1 MGIIPSVDQSAIPNM
16 VYLPMDPTD
25 TLMAA
30 QRYVTS
36 QVEAI
41 AQSEGDGATVRRSI
55 GTSELENFDPFLMLD
70 EFMVEPPAGFPD
82 HPHRGFETVTYMLEG
97 IVAHEDFAGHK
108 GEIGPG
114 DLQWMTAGRGIV
126 HAEMPQT
133 KCRGLQL
140 WVNLSA
146 TEKMCEPRYQE
157 LLDKEIPRVSPPG
170 VDAVIKV
177 IAGHSFGVSS
187 PVVTKTPTMYL
198 DFKVEKN
205 SKFEQVIPESYQ
217 GFLYI
222 LEGEGYFGSKNTLGK
237 AHHTLT
243 LSEEGGSVSIE
254 TKDSGVHF
262 VLVAG
267 EPIKEPVVQYGPFVM
282 NHSSDIQRTFI
293 DYRMGMNGF
302 ERARTWRSE
311 IGNRR

>member
-1 MGIIPSVDQSAIPNM
+1 MTV
-16 VYLPMDPTD
+16 
-25 TLMAA
+25 
-30 QRYVTS
+30 QRYITN

-41 AQSEGDGATVRRSI
+41 AQPEGDGATVRRSI

-82 HPHRGFETVTYMLEG
+82 HPHRGFETVTYMLDG
-97 IVAHEDFAGHK
+97 IVAHEDFAGHQGK
-108 GEIGPG
+108 IGPG

-133 KCRGLQL
+133 KCHGLQL

-146 TEKMCEPRYQE
+146 DEKMCEPRYQE
-157 LLDKEIPRVSPPG
+157 LLDHEIPRVSPPG
-170 VDAVIKV
+170 VEAVIKV

-198 DFKVEKN
+198 DFKVEKGF
-205 SKFEQVIPESYQ
+205 KFEQTIPESYQ
-217 GFLYI
+217 GFLYV
-222 LEGEGYFGSKNTLGK
+222 LEGEAYFGSRSTLGK

-243 LSEEGGSVSIE
+243 LSEEGGVISIE
-254 TKDSGVHF
+254 TKDSAVHF

-282 NHSSDIQRTFI
+282 NNTRDIQQTFV
-293 DYRMGMNGF
+293 DYQMGINGF
-302 ERARTWRSE
+302 EKAHSWQSK
-311 IGNRR
+311 IANRH